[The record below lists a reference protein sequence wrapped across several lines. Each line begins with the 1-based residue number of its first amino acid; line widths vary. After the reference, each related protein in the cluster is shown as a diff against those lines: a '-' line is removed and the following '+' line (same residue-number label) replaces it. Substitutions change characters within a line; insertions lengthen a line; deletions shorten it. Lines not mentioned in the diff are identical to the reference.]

1 MRTLPALVIAAAVTA
16 AVVTPTTSAFAV
28 CHTTDT
34 CNTIYTPLRVAIVSL
49 VPSALQTSM
58 ITKTVTSQR
67 LAPTDP
73 CRAVRPL
80 FALSHQVE
88 GLAAGN
94 VIDLGTSVTL
104 TSEIE
109 SLVGLLQPGDP
120 C

>member
-1 MRTLPALVIAAAVTA
+1 MRRTTPVVIVAALIAAVA
-16 AVVTPTTSAFAV
+16 AHATSAFAV

-34 CNTIYTPLRVAIVSL
+34 CTMVCTPLRVAIVSL

-58 ITKTVTSQR
+58 IAKTVTSQR
-67 LAPTDP
+67 LAPTDL

-80 FALSHQVE
+80 SALNHQVE

-94 VIDLGTSVTL
+94 VIDLETRAAL
-104 TSEIE
+104 ISEIQ
-109 SLVGLLQPGDP
+109 SLVGVRIPTDP